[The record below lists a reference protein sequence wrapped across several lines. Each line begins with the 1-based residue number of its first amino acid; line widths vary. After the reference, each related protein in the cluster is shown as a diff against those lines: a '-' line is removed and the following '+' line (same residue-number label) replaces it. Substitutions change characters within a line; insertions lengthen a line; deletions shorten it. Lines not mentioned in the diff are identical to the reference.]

1 MGGVTRASLNK
12 QPHEVASMFD
22 DVAERYD
29 LTNDV
34 LSLGQDRVWRKEVA
48 RAVDAR
54 PAQKILDLAAGTAT
68 SSLPFARTGA
78 YVVPCDFSLGMLQVG
93 KRKHTW
99 LPFTAGDATKLPF
112 KDDTFD
118 AVTISF
124 GLRNVQ
130 DTDTALREM
139 YRVTKPG
146 GRVVICEFS
155 HPTWAPFRTVYTE
168 YLMRALPP
176 VARAVSSNPDAYV
189 YLAESIRAWPD
200 QPALAERL
208 QKAGWSKV
216 AWRNLTGGI
225 VALHRGRQGGRPSG
239 PSSCPAAWPPHESPI
254 RSPTGAARTGC
265 QHAVAPRRPEP
276 QWVTATA
283 YGSPARPV
291 RAAGRRSAAAAGAA
305 RARRRLRRPHPGRG
319 RTTRRPSSPAAPRHR
334 AAGTGVRRSRRRPGG
349 SPCRSGALTNRP
361 CAWAVSR
368 ASTAIRPTRRGTRTS
383 GVLGV
388 MRTDVTPSGTGRV
401 TPAPHRPEVPGVFL

>member
-1 MGGVTRASLNK
+1 MTRASLNK

-34 LSLGQDRVWRKEVA
+34 LSLGQDRHWRKEVA

-54 PAQKILDLAAGTAT
+54 PAQKILDLAAGTGT
-68 SSLPFARTGA
+68 SSQPFVRAGA

-93 KRKHTW
+93 KRRTAW
-99 LPFTAGDATKLPF
+99 MPFTAGDATRLPF

-130 DTDTALREM
+130 DTDAALSEM
-139 YRVTKPG
+139 YRVTRSG

-200 QPALAERL
+200 QPALAGRL
-208 QKAGWSKV
+208 REAGWSKV
-216 AWRNLTGGI
+216 AWRNLTGGV
-225 VALHRGRQGGRPSG
+225 VALHRGFKE
-239 PSSCPAAWPPHESPI
+239 A
-254 RSPTGAARTGC
+254 
-265 QHAVAPRRPEP
+265 
-276 QWVTATA
+276 
-283 YGSPARPV
+283 
-291 RAAGRRSAAAAGAA
+291 
-305 RARRRLRRPHPGRG
+305 
-319 RTTRRPSSPAAPRHR
+319 
-334 AAGTGVRRSRRRPGG
+334 
-349 SPCRSGALTNRP
+349 
-361 CAWAVSR
+361 
-368 ASTAIRPTRRGTRTS
+368 
-383 GVLGV
+383 
-388 MRTDVTPSGTGRV
+388 
-401 TPAPHRPEVPGVFL
+401 